1 MITQL
6 NSENKKLR
14 PSSFLAA
21 MDALHASV
29 APVAAERHPLQ
40 PGSPQADSAG
50 EVASP
55 HAAADADFFTGA
67 APPLVAPPGE
77 QARADG

>member
-1 MITQL
+1 
-6 NSENKKLR
+6 
-14 PSSFLAA
+14 
-21 MDALHASV
+21 MDPLHASV

-50 EVASP
+50 EAASP

-77 QARADG
+77 QARTAGCRHCALACCPTGAAQQR